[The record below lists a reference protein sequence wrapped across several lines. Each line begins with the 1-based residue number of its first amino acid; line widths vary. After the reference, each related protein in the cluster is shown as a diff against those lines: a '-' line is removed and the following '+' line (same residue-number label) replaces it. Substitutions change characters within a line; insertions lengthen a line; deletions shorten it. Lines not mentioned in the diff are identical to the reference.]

1 MFSKSIKTFSL
12 HYHEL
17 MAVIKKQKK
26 YLMLNDYML
35 DKVLDKINEKIDTVK
50 LDDTKIMIDTDEKL
64 PVNML

>member
-12 HYHEL
+12 HYYEL

-26 YLMLNDYML
+26 NLMLNDYML
-35 DKVLDKINEKIDTVK
+35 DKVLDKINEKIGTVK